1 MQDYDES
8 FFIAK
13 ANKRASITWFVL
25 LLIASV
31 FYGIKVGR
39 GQLKEAYFAG
49 FFVAG
54 WLSYLG
60 GRILL
65 RFKHADSLRYKW
77 VVGLGYL
84 IFYAVIAWTSLDE
97 VSYVFILPLVCIL
110 ILNFLEHFFGND
122 GFVGIFHTIPFF
134 LRLSGRKLL
143 ERGEDQRNQ
152 IQSAASVRGLF
163 VELRNHQK
171 M

>member
-65 RFKHADSLRYKW
+65 RFKHADSLRYK
-77 VVGLGYL
+77 LGGRTWL
-84 IFYAVIAWTSLDE
+84 PDILCGNCVDIF
-97 VSYVFILPLVCIL
+97 
-110 ILNFLEHFFGND
+110 
-122 GFVGIFHTIPFF
+122 
-134 LRLSGRKLL
+134 R
-143 ERGEDQRNQ
+143 
-152 IQSAASVRGLF
+152 
-163 VELRNHQK
+163 
-171 M
+171 

>member
-60 GRILL
+60 GRIIL

-97 VSYVFILPLVCIL
+97 VSYIYFTVSMHSDPL
-110 ILNFLEHFFGND
+110 
-122 GFVGIFHTIPFF
+122 
-134 LRLSGRKLL
+134 
-143 ERGEDQRNQ
+143 
-152 IQSAASVRGLF
+152 
-163 VELRNHQK
+163 
-171 M
+171 

>member
-54 WLSYLG
+54 WLSYG
-60 GRILL
+60 IRANVPA
-65 RFKHADSLRYKW
+65 HP
-77 VVGLGYL
+77 
-84 IFYAVIAWTSLDE
+84 YA
-97 VSYVFILPLVCIL
+97 
-110 ILNFLEHFFGND
+110 
-122 GFVGIFHTIPFF
+122 GIY
-134 LRLSGRKLL
+134 RRRS
-143 ERGEDQRNQ
+143 
-152 IQSAASVRGLF
+152 
-163 VELRNHQK
+163 
-171 M
+171 

>member
-97 VSYVFILPLVCIL
+97 VSYVFILPLVCI
-110 ILNFLEHFFGND
+110 
-122 GFVGIFHTIPFF
+122 PFARP
-134 LRLSGRKLL
+134 LYRLL
-143 ERGEDQRNQ
+143 EISTNNV
-152 IQSAASVRGLF
+152 IPIIVRINFGSL
-163 VELRNHQK
+163 
-171 M
+171 